1 MTLVRIRA
9 DTLPLKRLDAGRGE
23 HCLVLLHGL
32 GGTHRYWTCGPVPFE
47 LPGHRTALV
56 DLLGFGESPKPWI
69 RYSVERHVAALHACL
84 AGERS
89 VTLVGH
95 SLGAALALAYAVR
108 YPSVVR
114 RLVLISLPHFGGA
127 DRAVT
132 WFSRQRGG
140 WIYTNMWAT
149 ALACVLSRRVA
160 GRLLPRLLPDI
171 PREVAEDLVA
181 HNMVSST
188 SSLWEVL
195 YRHDWNAESD
205 QTAQILP
212 VLMLHGSADPTAPLA
227 GAQQLVPRHAMWEIR
242 ILGGVDHHPWLRVP
256 HECLQHIEQ
265 WLVKLSEQTPVN
277 HAEQAEAAHTGLGR
291 KAVQ

>member
-1 MTLVRIRA
+1 MRA
-9 DTLPLKRLDAGRGE
+9 DTLPLKRLDAGRGD

-47 LPGHRTALV
+47 LSGHRTALV
-56 DLLGFGESPKPWI
+56 DLLGFGQSPKPWT

-89 VTLVGH
+89 MTLVGH
-95 SLGAALALAYAVR
+95 SLGAALALAYAAR

-114 RLVLISLPHFGGA
+114 RLVLISLPNFGGSE
-127 DRAVT
+127 RAVT

-149 ALACVLSRRVA
+149 ALACVLSRRVV
-160 GRLLPRLLPDI
+160 GRLLPRLLRDI

-181 HNMVSST
+181 HHMVSST

-195 YRHDWNAESD
+195 YRHDWHAEAEA
-205 QTAQILP
+205 TAQILP
-212 VLMLHGSADPTAPLA
+212 VLMLHGSADLTAPLA
-227 GAQQLVPRHAMWEIR
+227 GVQELMARRATWEMR
-242 ILGGVDHHPWLRVP
+242 VLGGVDHHPWLRAP

-265 WLVKLSEQTPVN
+265 WLSRLR
-277 HAEQAEAAHTGLGR
+277 EQAPVSATEKCARATGLGT
-291 KAVQ
+291 KILP